1 MRKSKDLAYGLM
13 LTLGTIQDEM
23 NKGGDAPTKEEVD
36 NMYDLAFELYEL
48 LDDED
53 DYPGDYVPDKTPD
66 ELWLEAQSNEAETI
80 YFNS

>member
-1 MRKSKDLAYGLM
+1 MKKAKDIAYGIM
-13 LTLGTIQDEM
+13 LILGTIQDEM
-23 NKGGDAPTKEEVD
+23 NKGGEAPSKEEVD
-36 NMYDLAFELYEL
+36 NMYDLASELYEL